1 MKVGI
6 TFGGYCP
13 MHMGH
18 LDLIMKAKKENE
30 KYTPKKYRKEE

>member
-13 MHMGH
+13 MHQGH
-18 LDLIMKAKKENE
+18 LDLIMKAKKEIEMQINE
-30 KYTPKKYRKEE
+30 G